1 MINTKKTVI
10 VALLIL
16 TLATAGLFASG
27 AVESS
32 GGDVKV
38 VKASDAPADYSSLDL
53 EKASFAEI
61 MDSFNAAVENY
72 TTKAEAIKE
81 KMVKSYDEGNVDDYF
96 DAKGMLKNLAVPAIT
111 QEQTEVLVKRI
122 SSSTD
127 DAKAVEFAAWLYRNS
142 QFYRPQITLTKD
154 YKEDMGFLSFFNYK
168 YVICTEPGS
177 TVTLPSMDVNIT
189 SEGVFAGWGLTEDEV
204 TYEAGAEITMP
215 YSDLTLYPVFRSG
228 VLFTDSVTGTEV
240 FEEGDSINAPV
251 LEAPDETYV
260 FTGWYDEN
268 GEKADGSKTLGEGE
282 SAVYYAGWK
291 SVLISGVRCT
301 QGRKSSEISF
311 SLMNQGTQNTGSLTI
326 ELVPEDSNVLTVKS
340 GAVTTRGIRVSQ
352 WKNRSFDVK
361 VSGNSGDVVK
371 ATIVVTDSDGNTWK
385 APVEFTVK

>member
-1 MINTKKTVI
+1 MKNAI
-10 VALLIL
+10 
-16 TLATAGLFASG
+16 
-27 AVESS
+27 
-32 GGDVKV
+32 
-38 VKASDAPADYSSLDL
+38 
-53 EKASFAEI
+53 EI
-61 MDSFNAAVENY
+61 R
-72 TTKAEAIKE
+72 K
-81 KMVKSYDEGNVDDYF
+81 
-96 DAKGMLKNLAVPAIT
+96 
-111 QEQTEVLVKRI
+111 
-122 SSSTD
+122 
-127 DAKAVEFAAWLYRNS
+127 
-142 QFYRPQITLTKD
+142 LTKD

-228 VLFTDSVTGTEV
+228 VLFTDSITGTEV

-326 ELVPEDSNVLTVKS
+326 ELVPENSNVLTVKS

-352 WKNRSFDVK
+352 WKNGSFDVK